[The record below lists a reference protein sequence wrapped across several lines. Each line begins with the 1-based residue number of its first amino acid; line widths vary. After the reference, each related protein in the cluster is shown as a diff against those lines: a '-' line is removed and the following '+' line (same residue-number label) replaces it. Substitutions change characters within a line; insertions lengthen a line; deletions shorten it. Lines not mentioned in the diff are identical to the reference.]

1 MYARW
6 RARVARAVGI
16 GPPRPCRR
24 GRGGSTTCRGSAPD
38 VPSVGREVGPHDR
51 AEVADD
57 RHPPRGRARCPLA
70 GRKRRAQDPGPAAVD
85 GHVRGSLARQP
96 ALGQQRP
103 RAPAGM
109 EQRREAVVAGL
120 RRAQR
125 GWVVAPLVVGAIA
138 LEPGAG
144 AARCPPRRRIGAR
157 AGLAQR
163 DAVIGREHLDGA
175 PRSQRQRQPLRCQHV
190 PAALAGRRGE
200 ALPHRGA
207 GDGRRRGGAPERR
220 LQDAPPAALDR
231 QRERRRV
238 LRDGRSERAS
248 GRTDRPVVGVVAGR
262 GRPRERGG
270 RDQGQTGGHNR
281 QSDAPAAPCRRRVGA
296 VLVHRGARRI
306 GRPPKHAAGVRRRCA
321 PGTGGRSRIK
331 RSMSAWFAR
340 PTAVRLGT
348 MPRSWASCGTSPDQ
362 ISATHSA
369 ASTVAPRRARLR
381 DRAAKGSAQRMYQG
395 ISQPTQAIDTSAAQ
409 PAAVSALSR
418 RRQATS
424 AHAST
429 PVTSTIVATR
439 RTVGVGAAA
448 AELRTR
454 RGSERC
460 RSRRAG
466 PGRARPG
473 GGGRM
478 RAAPP
483 PRARCPPRPP
493 RPRPRGR
500 AGPRPARRPAPAA
513 RRTP

>member
-1 MYARW
+1 M
-6 RARVARAVGI
+6 
-16 GPPRPCRR
+16 PR

-38 VPSVGREVGPHDR
+38 AQSGREVGPHDR

-57 RHPPRGRARCPLA
+57 RHPPRGRARCRLA

-248 GRTDRPVVGVVAGR
+248 GERTV
-262 GRPRERGG
+262 
-270 RDQGQTGGHNR
+270 QW
-281 QSDAPAAPCRRRVGA
+281 
-296 VLVHRGARRI
+296 
-306 GRPPKHAAGVRRRCA
+306 
-321 PGTGGRSRIK
+321 
-331 RSMSAWFAR
+331 SAW
-340 PTAVRLGT
+340 
-348 MPRSWASCGTSPDQ
+348 SP
-362 ISATHSA
+362 
-369 ASTVAPRRARLR
+369 
-381 DRAAKGSAQRMYQG
+381 
-395 ISQPTQAIDTSAAQ
+395 
-409 PAAVSALSR
+409 
-418 RRQATS
+418 
-424 AHAST
+424 
-429 PVTSTIVATR
+429 
-439 RTVGVGAAA
+439 GAAA
-448 AELRTR
+448 RESAAAATRARQAATTGRATRLRR
-454 RGSERC
+454 RAGDGSERC
-460 RSRRAG
+460 SSIAG
-466 PGRARPG
+466 RG
-473 GGGRM
+473 G
-478 RAAPP
+478 
-483 PRARCPPRPP
+483 
-493 RPRPRGR
+493 
-500 AGPRPARRPAPAA
+500 
-513 RRTP
+513 